1 MAIWGRLS
9 DFSLHA
15 VLTSLGEYRSGVIQ
29 IDISDGN
36 QYYLHVSEQ
45 ALTALQI
52 NEDGFN
58 HPEQAKAVLAKLFS
72 SASGTFRYLPASTS
86 PLRRDFHLDLNAL
99 DNTGN
104 MQPHEESAPQKPP
117 LLSVFHH
124 RGMRRLLPHADTR
137 FTLNRNDR
145 AMDNYVLQRFLD
157 STAAQLMA
165 GASASE
171 LALLLNEDVEKI
183 RFYFYR
189 LIEMA
194 VIAPTESPRK
204 TL

>member
-15 VLTSLGEYRSGVIQ
+15 VVTSLGEYRSGVIH
-29 IDISDGN
+29 IDIGDGN

-45 ALTALQI
+45 VLTALQM
-52 NEDGFN
+52 NEDSFDQ
-58 HPEQAKAVLAKLFS
+58 PEQARAVLAKLFS
-72 SASGTFRYLPASTS
+72 SATGTFRYLSASTL
-86 PLRRDFHLDLNAL
+86 PLRRDFHLDLN
-99 DNTGN
+99 TF
-104 MQPHEESAPQKPP
+104 QKPP

-124 RGMRRLLPHADTR
+124 RGMKRLLPHADTR
-137 FTLNRNDR
+137 FTLNRNDH

-157 STAAQLMA
+157 STTTQLTA

-171 LALLLNEDVEKI
+171 LAQLLNEDVEKI

-194 VIAPTESPRK
+194 VIASTESHGK